1 MLDYRVEQSIAA
13 PADKVWEILVDA
25 PLYPEWNP
33 AVRKIEGVIA
43 PGEDLKLTATVD
55 PKRAFKLKVTS
66 FTPPSAMTWTGGM
79 PLGMFTGVR
88 TFTLS
93 QGGDGV
99 TTFVMQEVYSGWMAG
114 MISGRMPDLTESF
127 EQFAAGLKAKAE
139 AE

>member
-1 MLDYRVEQSIAA
+1 MRDYRVERSIAA
-13 PADKVWEILVDA
+13 PADKIWGILIDA

-33 AVRKIEGVIA
+33 AVQKIDGVIA

-79 PLGMFTGVR
+79 PLGAFTGVR

-93 QGGDGV
+93 QSGDGS
-99 TTFVMQEVYSGWMAG
+99 TIFVMQEVYSGWMAG
-114 MISGRMPDLTESF
+114 MISGRMPDLTDSF
-127 EQFAAGLKAKAE
+127 EQFAAGLKARAE